1 MEQPL
6 TETLRR
12 LSAHRETESL
22 NSRELAAQ
30 TALPENIVR
39 ELLRGGSPPPDTVQQ
54 RVCARIK
61 ALAEDY
67 LSRTD
72 KKLSDLVSE
81 VADRLAVSEVWARK
95 LLKGEK
101 MPNVPLLHDFADF
114 FDVEGGETFF
124 TMSAEDSL
132 NRVLQPILQKY
143 ENPASDPV
151 QALMKKYGVVNADL
165 RHAGSLTPEQL
176 EVLLA
181 GVIRSV
187 LPSGGDSAR

>member
-1 MEQPL
+1 VEQPL

-22 NSRELAAQ
+22 NSRELAAR
-30 TALPENIVR
+30 TALPESIVR
-39 ELLRGGSPPPDTVQQ
+39 ELLRGGSPPQDTVQQ

-67 LSRTD
+67 LARTD

-81 VADRLAVSEVWARK
+81 VADRFVVSEVWARK

-124 TMSAEDSL
+124 TMSAGDSL

-143 ENPASDPV
+143 ENPESDPV

-187 LPSGGDSAR
+187 LPPGGDSAR